1 MNIFKKLL
9 LIFKKRPKLIVIL
22 GQTATGKSSLSVEL
36 ALKYNGEIIS
46 ADSRQVYRGLN
57 IGSAKITQEEMH
69 GVPHHMLDLAD
80 PKEKYSVQE
89 YTTEANK
96 IIENILNRQKIP
108 IICGGT
114 GLYIDAL
121 VESMSFPSVPP
132 DEALREKLS
141 HRSTEELAEY
151 LREQDEKVLKKI
163 DTKNK
168 VRLVRAIEIIDTLGY
183 YPERKRSQNNYQT
196 LFIGLKLPQEELY
209 KNIDLRINRRIQN
222 GSLIKEV
229 QDLHQSGLSYER
241 LYELGLEY
249 RFVSLYLKGE
259 LGKEA
264 MQEQLSQATKKFA
277 KRQATWFKR
286 NKKIHWFHPADD
298 KELIFNL
305 VKKFLTK

>member
-9 LIFKKRPKLIVIL
+9 FIFKKKPKLIVVL

-46 ADSRQVYRGLN
+46 ADSRQVYQGLD

-69 GVPHHMLDLAD
+69 GVPHYMLDLAD

-89 YTTEANK
+89 YISEANK
-96 IIENILNRQKIP
+96 VIENILKQQKFP

-132 DEALREKLS
+132 NEALRKELS
-141 HRSTEELAEY
+141 HKSTEELVEY

-168 VRLVRAIEIIDTLGY
+168 VRLVRAIEILEALGD
-183 YPERKRSQNNYQT
+183 YPERKQPQNNYQT

-209 KNIDLRINRRIQN
+209 KNIDLRIDKRIQN

-229 QDLHQSGLSYER
+229 QSLHQSGLSYER

-259 LGKEA
+259 LSKEA

-277 KRQATWFKR
+277 KRQMTWFKR
-286 NKKIHWFHPADD
+286 NKKIHWFHPIDD

-305 VKKFLTK
+305 VKKFSTK

>member
-1 MNIFKKLL
+1 MNIFKKFL
-9 LIFKKRPKLIVIL
+9 LIFKKKPKLIVVL

-36 ALKYNGEIIS
+36 AIKYNGEIIS

-57 IGSAKITQEEMH
+57 IGSAKITQEEMQ

-89 YTTEANK
+89 YTIEANK

-132 DEALREKLS
+132 NETLRKKLS
-141 HRSTEELAEY
+141 HKSTEELAEY

-168 VRLVRAIEIIDTLGY
+168 VRLVRAIEIIETLGY

-196 LFIGLKLPQEELY
+196 LFIGLNLPQEELY
-209 KNIDLRINRRIQN
+209 KNIDLRIDRRIQN
-222 GSLIKEV
+222 GSLVKEV
-229 QDLHQSGLSYER
+229 QGLHQSGLSYER

-259 LGKEA
+259 LSKEA
-264 MQEQLSQATKKFA
+264 MREQLSQATKKFA
-277 KRQATWFKR
+277 KRQMTWFKR
-286 NKKIHWFHPADD
+286 NKKIHWFHPVDD

-305 VKKFLTK
+305 VKKFLAK